1 MPQEFY
7 RTDLKENAIDDLEKL
22 SKFLELAKQDKS
34 YWKWVIIALHSSLYK
49 FMLLVLK
56 NPDCSGIWEEK
67 DGVEKVKK
75 EKVGLVWKIKLFDPD
90 NWLVSFLKAFE
101 RIQNQTRVGRYVP
114 GKPFVSDA
122 KVNEA
127 MKRLNTELRN
137 QFLHFKPKSW
147 LIEISEIKKI
157 IQSTLPIIRF
167 IIFKNRIRILIE
179 EKEQLAINN
188 MLKKIILRSRL

>member
-75 EKVGLVWKIKLFDPD
+75 EKVGLVWKIKLFEPD
-90 NWLVSFLKAFE
+90 NLLVSFLKAFE

-137 QFLHFKPKSW
+137 QFLHFKPKSL

-157 IQSTLPIIRF
+157 IQTTLPIIRF

>member
-1 MPQEFY
+1 MSEEFY

-22 SKFLELAKQDKS
+22 STFLELASRDKS

-157 IQSTLPIIRF
+157 IQTTLPIIRF

>member
-75 EKVGLVWKIKLFDPD
+75 GKSWSCLED
-90 NWLVSFLKAFE
+90 KAF
-101 RIQNQTRVGRYVP
+101 RPR
-114 GKPFVSDA
+114 
-122 KVNEA
+122 
-127 MKRLNTELRN
+127 
-137 QFLHFKPKSW
+137 
-147 LIEISEIKKI
+147 
-157 IQSTLPIIRF
+157 
-167 IIFKNRIRILIE
+167 
-179 EKEQLAINN
+179 
-188 MLKKIILRSRL
+188 

>member
-157 IQSTLPIIRF
+157 IQTTLPIIRF

>member
-1 MPQEFY
+1 
-7 RTDLKENAIDDLEKL
+7 
-22 SKFLELAKQDKS
+22 
-34 YWKWVIIALHSSLYK
+34 
-49 FMLLVLK
+49 VLK

-67 DGVEKVKK
+67 DGVEKLKK

-157 IQSTLPIIRF
+157 IQTTLPIIRF

>member
-1 MPQEFY
+1 
-7 RTDLKENAIDDLEKL
+7 
-22 SKFLELAKQDKS
+22 
-34 YWKWVIIALHSSLYK
+34 
-49 FMLLVLK
+49 
-56 NPDCSGIWEEK
+56 
-67 DGVEKVKK
+67 
-75 EKVGLVWKIKLFDPD
+75 
-90 NWLVSFLKAFE
+90 
-101 RIQNQTRVGRYVP
+101 VGRYVP

-157 IQSTLPIIRF
+157 IQTTLPIIRF

>member
-114 GKPFVSDA
+114 GSLLFRMQRS
-122 KVNEA
+122 
-127 MKRLNTELRN
+127 MKR
-137 QFLHFKPKSW
+137 
-147 LIEISEIKKI
+147 
-157 IQSTLPIIRF
+157 
-167 IIFKNRIRILIE
+167 
-179 EKEQLAINN
+179 
-188 MLKKIILRSRL
+188 